1 MDNDN
6 MKFNGVDQT
15 PGSNG
20 GNKKQRKHSN
30 KDNPVKDFF
39 LNIWIWFKETAW
51 VQVVLVVVLVFA
63 IVISIPLIVRAATAV
78 KPDEDVALSYWKG
91 KRKNVNEVNSYGK
104 NKDNE
109 YTTIFYYSEDSGNQ
123 ALSVNKAFSDYIFS
137 GENKFLN
144 VEKSFYAIDLTR
156 NDENSDNDIA
166 KNPDITKDQDQ
177 AIALILAKFYS
188 QALKDQ
194 KEDLLNIET
203 GSKNV
208 SRTSGKSFEGK
219 TSMPTD
225 AAVIAVYK
233 NSDNFDI
240 TKDYPVSVRYGFTA
254 TDASTVR
261 KEFFATISANFTT
274 TNDNVSPVVTYLN
287 YDINNPDGEGTSEF
301 IRYKK

>member
-109 YTTIFYYSEDSGNQ
+109 
-123 ALSVNKAFSDYIFS
+123 
-137 GENKFLN
+137 
-144 VEKSFYAIDLTR
+144 
-156 NDENSDNDIA
+156 
-166 KNPDITKDQDQ
+166 
-177 AIALILAKFYS
+177 
-188 QALKDQ
+188 
-194 KEDLLNIET
+194 
-203 GSKNV
+203 
-208 SRTSGKSFEGK
+208 
-219 TSMPTD
+219 
-225 AAVIAVYK
+225 
-233 NSDNFDI
+233 
-240 TKDYPVSVRYGFTA
+240 
-254 TDASTVR
+254 
-261 KEFFATISANFTT
+261 
-274 TNDNVSPVVTYLN
+274 
-287 YDINNPDGEGTSEF
+287 
-301 IRYKK
+301 

>member
-51 VQVVLVVVLVFA
+51 IQVVLVVVLVFA

-109 YTTIFYYSEDSGNQ
+109 YTTVFYYSEDSGNQ

-194 KEDLLNIET
+194 KNDLLNIET

-208 SRTSGKSFEGK
+208 FHGSVVGH
-219 TSMPTD
+219 
-225 AAVIAVYK
+225 AARRHA
-233 NSDNFDI
+233 
-240 TKDYPVSVRYGFTA
+240 PRRHA
-254 TDASTVR
+254 A
-261 KEFFATISANFTT
+261 
-274 TNDNVSPVVTYLN
+274 
-287 YDINNPDGEGTSEF
+287 
-301 IRYKK
+301 

>member
-1 MDNDN
+1 M
-6 MKFNGVDQT
+6 
-15 PGSNG
+15 
-20 GNKKQRKHSN
+20 
-30 KDNPVKDFF
+30 
-39 LNIWIWFKETAW
+39 
-51 VQVVLVVVLVFA
+51 
-63 IVISIPLIVRAATAV
+63 
-78 KPDEDVALSYWKG
+78 
-91 KRKNVNEVNSYGK
+91 
-104 NKDNE
+104 
-109 YTTIFYYSEDSGNQ
+109 
-123 ALSVNKAFSDYIFS
+123 NKAFSDYIFS

-188 QALKDQ
+188 QALKD
-194 KEDLLNIET
+194 KNADLLNIDN

-240 TKDYPVSVRYGFTA
+240 TKDYPVSVRYGFEK

-274 TNDNVSPVVTYLN
+274 TNGNVSPVVTYLN

>member
-109 YTTIFYYSEDSGNQ
+109 YTTVFYYSEDSGNQ
-123 ALSVNKAFSDYIFS
+123 ALSVN
-137 GENKFLN
+137 
-144 VEKSFYAIDLTR
+144 
-156 NDENSDNDIA
+156 
-166 KNPDITKDQDQ
+166 
-177 AIALILAKFYS
+177 
-188 QALKDQ
+188 
-194 KEDLLNIET
+194 
-203 GSKNV
+203 
-208 SRTSGKSFEGK
+208 
-219 TSMPTD
+219 
-225 AAVIAVYK
+225 
-233 NSDNFDI
+233 
-240 TKDYPVSVRYGFTA
+240 
-254 TDASTVR
+254 
-261 KEFFATISANFTT
+261 
-274 TNDNVSPVVTYLN
+274 
-287 YDINNPDGEGTSEF
+287 
-301 IRYKK
+301 